1 MNNRLTRQDFYFV
14 ATILTLTYAMAYVLQ
29 CAYDMCVILSSLDSI
44 DALGVSMITFKPGFP
59 SITDMVREDRR
70 YGESDRMR
78 NYAGLHT
85 PAYRV
90 LNHVSTALL
99 KAGLYGACT
108 VMNSRSQYKHIS
120 YKSLFSV
127 TIAYGYSAVYIGA
140 CRIFAVDE
148 WTRTIYHVDSNG
160 MMHVTPYHQGY
171 DMTDVIAQVS
181 ECIEVLKD
189 CVKPASPEP
198 VQETR
203 WAIKRVIKDRPYHG
217 PIKGATWSVKATL
230 LATSKNKI
238 HWKVEWY
245 DMDNPSRTRIESG
258 VWAKAYKVEIDG
270 VVAWLPH
277 SLLGEIYS
285 SPWAG
290 SRVAKPTATIDVPE
304 WWYQKNILVAYPA

>member
-1 MNNRLTRQDFYFV
+1 MNK
-14 ATILTLTYAMAYVLQ
+14 
-29 CAYDMCVILSSLDSI
+29 SSLQTVALIAFYIIVFIYLVACTFYTIENLSI
-44 DALGVSMITFKPGFP
+44 LGASMITFKPGFP

-127 TIAYGYSAVYIGA
+127 TIAYGYSAVTIGA
-140 CRIFAVDE
+140 RTIFAVDE
-148 WTRTIYHVDSNG
+148 WSRDIYHIDASG
-160 MMHVTPYHQGY
+160 RLTVTPYHQDY

-189 CVKPASPEP
+189 CVKPAPPEP

-217 PIKGATWSVKATL
+217 PIKGATWSVRATL
-230 LATSKNKI
+230 LATSKNLV

-290 SRVAKPTATIDVPE
+290 SRVARPTATIDVPE

>member
-1 MNNRLTRQDFYFV
+1 
-14 ATILTLTYAMAYVLQ
+14 
-29 CAYDMCVILSSLDSI
+29 
-44 DALGVSMITFKPGFP
+44 MITFKPGFP

-90 LNHVSTALL
+90 LNHVSTTLL

-160 MMHVTPYHQGY
+160 MMNVTPYHQDY
-171 DMTDVIAQVS
+171 DMSDVIAQVS

-189 CVKPASPEP
+189 CYKPVADEP

-203 WAIKRVIKDRPYHG
+203 WAIKQVIKDRPYHG

-290 SRVAKPTATIDVPE
+290 SRVARPTATIDVPE
-304 WWYQKNILVAYPA
+304 WWYQKSILVAYPA

>member
-1 MNNRLTRQDFYFV
+1 MNRKSLETAAIVAFYTIVFIYIV
-14 ATILTLTYAMAYVLQ
+14 ACTFYTIENLS
-29 CAYDMCVILSSLDSI
+29 ILG
-44 DALGVSMITFKPGFP
+44 ATMIFKPAFP
-59 SITDMVREDRR
+59 SIIDMVRDERR

-90 LNHVSTALL
+90 LNHVSKALL
-99 KAGLYGACT
+99 DAKLYSACT

-120 YKSLFSV
+120 YKTLFSV

-160 MMHVTPYHQGY
+160 MMNVTPYHQDY

-181 ECIEVLKD
+181 ECIEVLKE
-189 CVKPASPEP
+189 CYKPVASEP

-203 WAIKRVIKDRPYHG
+203 WAVKQVIKDRPYHG
-217 PIKGATWSVKATL
+217 PIKGATWSVRATL
-230 LATSKNKI
+230 LASSKKLV
-238 HWKVEWY
+238 HWKVVWY

-304 WWYQKNILVAYPA
+304 WWYQKSILVAYPA

>member
-1 MNNRLTRQDFYFV
+1 MNRKSLETAAIVAFYVIVFIYIV
-14 ATILTLTYAMAYVLQ
+14 ACTFYTIENLS
-29 CAYDMCVILSSLDSI
+29 ILG
-44 DALGVSMITFKPGFP
+44 ASMITFKPGFP
-59 SITDMVREDRR
+59 SITDMVRDERR

-160 MMHVTPYHQGY
+160 MMNVTPYHQDY

-189 CVKPASPEP
+189 CVKPAPPEP

-217 PIKGATWSVKATL
+217 PIKGATWSVKTTL

-245 DMDNPSRTRIESG
+245 DMDNPSRTRMESG

-277 SLLGEIYS
+277 SLLGCLLYTSPSPRDKRQSRMPS
-285 SPWAG
+285 SA
-290 SRVAKPTATIDVPE
+290 
-304 WWYQKNILVAYPA
+304 

>member
-1 MNNRLTRQDFYFV
+1 MNRKSLETAAIVAFYVIVFIYIV
-14 ATILTLTYAMAYVLQ
+14 ACTFYTIENLS
-29 CAYDMCVILSSLDSI
+29 ILG
-44 DALGVSMITFKPGFP
+44 ASMITFKPGFP
-59 SITDMVREDRR
+59 SITDMVRDERR

-90 LNHVSTALL
+90 LNHVSKALL
-99 KAGLYGACT
+99 DAKLYSACT

-120 YKSLFSV
+120 YKSQFSV

-160 MMHVTPYHQGY
+160 MMNVTPYHQNY

-181 ECIEVLKD
+181 ECIEVLKE
-189 CVKPASPEP
+189 CYKPVADEP

-230 LATSKNKI
+230 LATSKNKV

-290 SRVAKPTATIDVPE
+290 SRVAKPVATIDVPE
-304 WWYQKNILVAYPA
+304 WWYQKSILVAYPA

>member
-1 MNNRLTRQDFYFV
+1 MNTKPDYLFIAVLAIWLLTALYF
-14 ATILTLTYAMAYVLQ
+14 IE
-29 CAYDMCVILSSLDSI
+29 CAIDMVTILSSLDATDTI
-44 DALGVSMITFKPGFP
+44 GAAMFAFKPSFTV
-59 SITDMVREDRR
+59 SNLVRNDRR

-85 PAYRV
+85 PIYRV
-90 LNHVSTALL
+90 LNAVSKALL
-99 KAGLYGACT
+99 KAGLYGACET
-108 VMNSRSQYKHIS
+108 MMSRGQCKRIA

-127 TIAYGYSAVYIGA
+127 DLAYGYSSVSIGA
-140 CRIFAVDE
+140 RQVFAIDE
-148 WTRTIYHVDSNG
+148 WTRTIYHIDASGRLAVSD
-160 MMHVTPYHQGY
+160 YHQNY

-189 CVKPASPEP
+189 CYKPAPVEP

-203 WAIKRVIKDRPYHG
+203 WALKQVIKDRPYHA
-217 PIKGATWSVKATL
+217 PIKGSSVSVQATL
-230 LATSKNKI
+230 LASSRNLV

-277 SLLGEIYS
+277 SILGGLHR
-285 SPWAG
+285 SPFGG
-290 SRVAKPTATIDVPE
+290 SRVAHPTATIEVPE
-304 WWYQKNILVAYPA
+304 WWYNKTIK

>member
-1 MNNRLTRQDFYFV
+1 MNRKSLETAAIVAFYTIVFIYIV
-14 ATILTLTYAMAYVLQ
+14 ACTFYTIENLS
-29 CAYDMCVILSSLDSI
+29 ILG
-44 DALGVSMITFKPGFP
+44 ATMIFKPAFP
-59 SITDMVREDRR
+59 SIIDMVRDERR

-90 LNHVSTALL
+90 LNHVSKALL
-99 KAGLYGACT
+99 DAKLYSACT

-120 YKSLFSV
+120 YKTLFSV

-160 MMHVTPYHQGY
+160 MMNVTPYHQDY

-181 ECIEVLKD
+181 ECIEVLKE
-189 CVKPASPEP
+189 CYKPVADEP
-198 VQETR
+198 VEQTR

-230 LATSKNKI
+230 LASSKNLI

-258 VWAKAYKVEIDG
+258 VWAKAYK
-270 VVAWLPH
+270 H
-277 SLLGEIYS
+277 SLLGEMYS

-290 SRVAKPTATIDVPE
+290 SRVARPTATIDVPE

>member
-1 MNNRLTRQDFYFV
+1 MF
-14 ATILTLTYAMAYVLQ
+14 A
-29 CAYDMCVILSSLDSI
+29 
-44 DALGVSMITFKPGFP
+44 FKPSFTV
-59 SITDMVREDRR
+59 SQLVRDDRR

-90 LNHVSTALL
+90 LNAVSKALL
-99 KAGLYGACT
+99 QAGLYSACT

-127 TIAYGYSAVYIGA
+127 TIAYGYSAVTIGA
-140 CRIFAVDE
+140 RTIFAVDE
-148 WTRTIYHVDSNG
+148 WTRTIYHIDASG
-160 MMHVTPYHQGY
+160 RLAACDYYQGY
-171 DMTDVIAQVS
+171 DMSDVIAQVI
-181 ECIEVLKD
+181 EAVEVLKD
-189 CVKPASPEP
+189 CYVAPASEP

-203 WAIKRVIKDRPYHG
+203 WALKQVIQDRPYLK
-217 PIKGATWSVKATL
+217 PIKGAKESVRATL
-230 LATSKNKI
+230 LTHSKNLIK
-238 HWKVEWY
+238 WKVEWY

-277 SLLGEIYS
+277 SILGEIYS

-290 SRVAKPTATIDVPE
+290 SRVAKPVATIDVPQ
-304 WWYQKNILVAYPA
+304 WWYIKNITPHLNLPF

>member
-1 MNNRLTRQDFYFV
+1 MNRKSLETAAIVAFYTIVFIYLV
-14 ATILTLTYAMAYVLQ
+14 ACTFYTIENLS
-29 CAYDMCVILSSLDSI
+29 ILG
-44 DALGVSMITFKPGFP
+44 ASMITFKPGFP
-59 SITDMVREDRR
+59 SITDMIRDERR

-90 LNHVSTALL
+90 LNAVSKALL
-99 KAGLYGACT
+99 DAKLYSACT

-160 MMHVTPYHQGY
+160 MMNVTPYHQDY

-181 ECIEVLKD
+181 ECIEVLKE
-189 CVKPASPEP
+189 CYKPVASEP

-217 PIKGATWSVKATL
+217 PIKGATWSVRATL

-290 SRVAKPTATIDVPE
+290 SRVAKPTATIEVPE

>member
-1 MNNRLTRQDFYFV
+1 MNRKSLETAAIVAFYVIVFIYIV
-14 ATILTLTYAMAYVLQ
+14 ACTFYTIENLS
-29 CAYDMCVILSSLDSI
+29 ILG
-44 DALGVSMITFKPGFP
+44 ASMITFKPGFP
-59 SITDMVREDRR
+59 SITDMVRDERR

-127 TIAYGYSAVYIGA
+127 TIAYGYSAVTIGA

-160 MMHVTPYHQGY
+160 MMNVTPYHQGY

-181 ECIEVLKD
+181 ECIEVLKE
-189 CVKPASPEP
+189 CYIAPADEP

-245 DMDNPSRTRIESG
+245 DMDNPSKTRIESG

-290 SRVAKPTATIDVPE
+290 SRVARPTATIDVPE

>member
-1 MNNRLTRQDFYFV
+1 METTMTKQSIENALYIIFYTIAFIYIV
-14 ATILTLTYAMAYVLQ
+14 ACAFDTIDNL
-29 CAYDMCVILSSLDSI
+29 
-44 DALGVSMITFKPGFP
+44 ALLGASMFAFKPSF
-59 SITDMVREDRR
+59 TVANLYRDDRR

-90 LNHVSTALL
+90 LNSVSTALL

-108 VMNSRSQYKHIS
+108 TMMSRAQFKHIS

-127 TIAYGYSAVYIGA
+127 TIAYGYSSVTIGA
-140 CRIFAVDE
+140 RQIFAVDE
-148 WTRTIYHVDSNG
+148 WSKTIYHIDASG
-160 MMHVTPYHQGY
+160 RLHATPYHQGY
-171 DMTDVIAQVS
+171 DVSDVIAQVA

-189 CVKPASPEP
+189 CVKPAPPEP

-203 WAIKRVIKDRPYHG
+203 WALKQVHQDRPYHG
-217 PIKGATWSVKATL
+217 PIKGPSVSVQARL
-230 LATSKNKI
+230 LTSSRNLIK
-238 HWKVEWY
+238 WKVEWY

-258 VWAKAYKVEIDG
+258 VWAKAYKVEIEG
-270 VVAWLPH
+270 ATAWLPH

-290 SRVAKPTATIDVPE
+290 ARIKHPTATIEVPE
-304 WWYQKNILVAYPA
+304 WWYQKNVLVIRPA